1 MVTKAVGAGVL
12 RDNVYAHTWFSIAA
26 SDDGNYELARKGRDK
41 VAEDMTS
48 AELAE
53 EQRLARECV
62 KKEYK
67 HCQF

>member
-1 MVTKAVGAGVL
+1 VITQAVGAGVL
-12 RDNVYAHTWFSIAA
+12 RDNVSAHMWLSIAA
-26 SDDGNYELARKGRDK
+26 SDDGNDELARKGRDK

-53 EQRLARECV
+53 AQRLARECV

-67 HCQF
+67 NC